1 MKKLLMV
8 WIVSF
13 SYNSWA
19 SPNPV
24 FAENGMVVS
33 TSLQASIAGIE
44 ILKKG
49 GNAVDAACAT
59 GFVLAVTSSSN
70 GNIGGGGFMVVHMA
84 DNNIFTLDYRE
95 IAPAA
100 AHQDMFL
107 DSNGDV
113 IDDMSLRTRAASGVP
128 GSVAGLLKAWKD
140 HGSGNISRR
149 ELLASAI
156 ALAERGFKLSH
167 YEAKRF
173 NNNKDLFLKNKAAAK
188 IFIRKNRKPWKAGDR
203 FIQKDLARTL
213 KRISREGRDGFYTGK
228 TADLIIAEMNQGIGL
243 ITHEDLIKYK
253 SKYRDPM
260 IGSFKGYDII
270 SMGLPS
276 SGGTILIEM
285 LNMLENYSL
294 AELGWNSSDYIHLLT
309 EVERRAYADRAE
321 HLGDIDFWTPP
332 LLMLT
337 SKKYAKDR
345 MNNFDADKATSSTV
359 VFAGDPSG
367 YESPETTH
375 YSVIDKDGNSVSV
388 TTTINLGYGGGFLV
402 EGAGFFLNNEM
413 DDFSVKPWVPN
424 AFGLVGKA
432 ANAIQP
438 GKRPLSSMTPTIV
451 LKNKEPFIILGSPG
465 GSRIITAVLQ
475 TILNVTVHNMNIQEA
490 VSAPRIHSQWL
501 PDVIMAESYS
511 IIKDVETSLINK
523 GHKILPYKNIGDVNA
538 ILINED
544 GYFGGTDIRGENT
557 AIGY

>member
-1 MKKLLMV
+1 
-8 WIVSF
+8 
-13 SYNSWA
+13 
-19 SPNPV
+19 
-24 FAENGMVVS
+24 
-33 TSLQASIAGIE
+33 
-44 ILKKG
+44 
-49 GNAVDAACAT
+49 
-59 GFVLAVTSSSN
+59 
-70 GNIGGGGFMVVHMA
+70 
-84 DNNIFTLDYRE
+84 
-95 IAPAA
+95 
-100 AHQDMFL
+100 
-107 DSNGDV
+107 
-113 IDDMSLRTRAASGVP
+113 
-128 GSVAGLLKAWKD
+128 
-140 HGSGNISRR
+140 
-149 ELLASAI
+149 
-156 ALAERGFKLSH
+156 
-167 YEAKRF
+167 
-173 NNNKDLFLKNKAAAK
+173 
-188 IFIRKNRKPWKAGDR
+188 
-203 FIQKDLARTL
+203 
-213 KRISREGRDGFYTGK
+213 
-228 TADLIIAEMNQGIGL
+228 
-243 ITHEDLIKYK
+243 
-253 SKYRDPM
+253 
-260 IGSFKGYDII
+260 
-270 SMGLPS
+270 
-276 SGGTILIEM
+276 
-285 LNMLENYSL
+285 
-294 AELGWNSSDYIHLLT
+294 LT

-345 MNNFDADKATSSTV
+345 MNDFYADKATSSTV

-375 YSVIDKDGNSVSV
+375 YSVIDKYGNAVSV

-424 AFGLVGKA
+424 AFGLVGNA

-490 VSAPRIHSQWL
+490 VSAPRVHSQWL

-523 GHKILPYKNIGDVNA
+523 GHEILPYKNIGDVNA